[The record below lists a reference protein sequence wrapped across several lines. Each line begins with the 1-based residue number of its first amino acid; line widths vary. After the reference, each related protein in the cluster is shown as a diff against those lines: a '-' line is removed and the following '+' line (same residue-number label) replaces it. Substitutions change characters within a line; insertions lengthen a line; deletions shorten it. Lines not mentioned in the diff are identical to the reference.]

1 MIKNIAKRVAV
12 TALLSLFYVGLSPA
26 TTVSAASNELA
37 VLPEQNAQESEIPS
51 EVSVDPAKIN
61 AFSDN
66 YNTYIYYG
74 ETILP
79 SAIDGKA
86 YFFLPAA
93 AALPELDE
101 SGCIVGTKIHVMK
114 SENVDSLFFYSS
126 NPATEGRDF
135 IEKTKKNSTSGFI
148 TFKDSTGKNIYHG
161 DVSQIKGRG
170 NSTWACEKKPYQIK
184 LKDAVDLCQT
194 GKKEN
199 ASKTWVL
206 LTNAYDATLIHNLIT
221 YKFAAAMGLD
231 APDCRPIDLYY
242 DGQYRGSYLLS
253 EKVEVGPGR
262 VPVKD
267 NGYLLELD
275 NAYYADEDF
284 WIKDSLETAFVVKS
298 PEPCSEEE
306 LAYIGNYMQ
315 AAIDAALNGGKHPET
330 GKSVWK
336 YVDKDS
342 LAKYYLLQEMCKNAD
357 AFCSSTYFYLP
368 GDGSTL
374 KSGPVWDF
382 DDSYGVRS
390 DMMDP
395 NGLRT
400 EGGWMS
406 AFLGLPEFRQ
416 AVRKAYVNQ
425 FSPAINKLIDGNTSK
440 TFWSLSYASNFTE
453 ASAAMDHV
461 VWGHLKAEYLT
472 FPTRVEN
479 ITYCHDFLKLR
490 KAWMDANFPAWK

>member
-1 MIKNIAKRVAV
+1 MIKPKKTTIQKMCFAS
-12 TALLSLFYVGLSPA
+12 LLTLFYVGLSPA
-26 TTVSAASNELA
+26 TTVTAAAADSSA
-37 VLPEQNAQESEIPS
+37 EIVQTTDGTAT
-51 EVSVDPAKIN
+51 EVFPAEVNSFTDGYK
-61 AFSDN
+61 
-66 YNTYIYYG
+66 TYIYKG

-79 SAIDGKA
+79 TTIDKKQ
-86 YFFLPAA
+86 YFFLPSAA
-93 AALPELDE
+93 ELPDLDE
-101 SGCIVGTKIHVMK
+101 TGCIVGTQIHVMR
-114 SENVDSLFFYSS
+114 SANVDSLFFYSS
-126 NPATEGRDF
+126 NPQTEGRDF
-135 IEKTKKNSTSGFI
+135 VEKTKKNSTSGFI
-148 TFKDSTGKNIYHG
+148 TFKNAKGDNIYHG

-184 LKDAVDLCQT
+184 LKEAVDLCQT

-206 LTNAYDATLIHNLIT
+206 LTDAYDATLIHNLIT
-221 YKFAAAMGLD
+221 YKFAAAMGLG
-231 APDCRPIDLYY
+231 APDCKPIDLYY

-262 VPVKD
+262 VNIKEQ
-267 NGYLLELD
+267 GYLLELD

-284 WIKDSLETAFVVKS
+284 WVKDSLDNAFVVKS
-298 PEPCSEEE
+298 PDPCSSEE
-306 LAYIGNYMQ
+306 LAYIGDYMQ
-315 AAIDAALNGGKHPET
+315 AAVDAALNGGKHPVT

-336 YVDKDS
+336 YIDKES

-368 GDGSTL
+368 GDGSPL
-374 KSGPVWDF
+374 KAGPVWDF

-416 AVRKAYVNQ
+416 AVRKTYVNQ
-425 FSPAINKLIDGNTSK
+425 FSASINQLVDGENAK
-440 TFWSLSYASNFTE
+440 GFWTLSYATNFTD

-461 VWGHLKAEYLT
+461 LWGHLKQEYLA

-479 ITYCHDFLKLR
+479 TTYCHDFLKLR
-490 KAWMDANFPAWK
+490 KAWMDATFSNWK